1 MQQNEIWVIGTDPPC
16 PRCDY
21 LTRMVNDLV
30 VNELH
35 LPVKLQHIAYTSP
48 EAKEFAATLGLEPGT
63 AKDVA
68 GLVET
73 GINWENVHRL
83 IDVAPNSST
92 QESQSSCCQSV
103 GAKWSPELDAALR
116 PCQMKAVEA
125 GIMMTPVLVIA
136 GELIHQGSVPARE
149 QVRMWIKQAFPSMQG

>member
-35 LPVKLQHIAYTSP
+35 LPVKLKHIAYTSS
-48 EAKEFAATLGLEPGT
+48 EAKKFAASLGLEPGT

-73 GINWENVHRL
+73 GINWDKVHRL
-83 IDVAPNSST
+83 IDVPPNSSMKD
-92 QESQSSCCQSV
+92 SQCSCCQSV
-103 GAKWSPELDAALR
+103 GAKWTPELDEALR
-116 PCQMKAVEA
+116 PCQMKAVEV

-136 GELIHQGSVPARE
+136 GELKHQGSVPTRE
-149 QVRMWIKQAFPSMQG
+149 QVRMWINQAFPSVHG